1 MKPIIYIVT
10 GAPGS
15 GKTTALEAL
24 LQRASPY
31 LAFDIDW
38 LVIPAS
44 QLARSDI
51 FSDQTTW
58 PAYNALWFEFLC
70 SVHKNGKISIFFS
83 PIDRHDI
90 VRYGQPA
97 WCERIE
103 WLLLD
108 CDNETRQTRLSGRS
122 GRTISMMTEA
132 LQDAQAL
139 REQVTERI
147 DTGTH
152 TPDEVATAIL
162 SWVERIQ
169 LGMSLSDMK
178 R

>member
-24 LQRASPY
+24 LRGASRY
-31 LAFDIDW
+31 LAFDVDW
-38 LVIPAS
+38 LGIPAS

-51 FSDQTTW
+51 FSDRSSW
-58 PAYNALWFEFLC
+58 PAYNALWFEILH
-70 SVHKNGKISIFFS
+70 SVHKNGKIGIFFA
-83 PIDRHDI
+83 PIDKHDI
-90 VRYGQPA
+90 VRDGQPA

-103 WLLLD
+103 WFLLD
-108 CDNETRQTRLSGRS
+108 CDNETRQTRLVGRS
-122 GRTISMMTEA
+122 GWTTSMITEA

-147 DTGTH
+147 DTGIH

-162 SWVERIQ
+162 SWIERIQ
-169 LGMSLSDMK
+169 
-178 R
+178 